1 MTRLMQLAV
10 AACALTVGLTSA
22 VEAQFSSA
30 RPVRSSRP
38 EPRFEVAVF
47 GGYQFGGNW
56 DAVVGGTPGR
66 LDVADHGNYGM
77 SFAVRARPGVLGEFL
92 YLRQP
97 STLFFQP
104 VNGIKEEVFPVQVAY
119 YQLGGMYEMA
129 RGRLR
134 PFGSLSAG
142 ATHFNP
148 KESGFGSEWRFSVA
162 AGLGVR
168 AFITERNWRV
178 RNDRG
183 IGRRAGPGVG
193 WASGRV
199 VMRAAGRTGSARR
212 GARRE
217 ISHHQGRNWIA
228 VRGCNAL

>member
-168 AFITERNWRV
+168 AFITERIGV
-178 RNDRG
+178 RGQAHLLIPFQWAGVYCG
-183 IGRRAGPGVG
+183 IGVCGTTG
-193 WASGRV
+193 
-199 VMRAAGRTGSARR
+199 GSAVV
-212 GARRE
+212 
-217 ISHHQGRNWIA
+217 QGQ
-228 VRGCNAL
+228 VSGGLVVGL